1 MHSCLTVSIFLQP
14 QAEILSDLLQTYY
27 PKGCRCIDFTF
38 GTGSLWWKVK
48 ESPALAPLYPITAC
62 DAVPNEKLRVMDS
75 INQKNLLS
83 DDYSEL
89 GLHDVGVFDPPYLIG
104 KPASYSAKS

>member
-1 MHSCLTVSIFLQP
+1 MFWIAGKWLVHSCLTVSIFMQP
-14 QAEILSDLLQTYY
+14 LAEILSDLLKTYY
-27 PKGCRCIDFTF
+27 PKGCRCIDITF

-83 DDYSEL
+83 DDYS
-89 GLHDVGVFDPPYLIG
+89 
-104 KPASYSAKS
+104 